1 MSQTMSATATK
12 SKLLDQTNSP
22 ISPIVDLN
30 KTMPKP
36 KEISEAQKQQHKQ
49 IMIDELF
56 KELFKATL
64 NPRENG
70 GEKTYLRELGNS
82 VKIESGEFRI

>member
-1 MSQTMSATATK
+1 
-12 SKLLDQTNSP
+12 
-22 ISPIVDLN
+22 
-30 KTMPKP
+30 
-36 KEISEAQKQQHKQ
+36 
-49 IMIDELF
+49 MIDELF
-56 KELFKATL
+56 KELFKVTL